1 MIKNNE
7 GISLITL
14 VITIIVIIILTSIF
28 ISTGLNSLDEVK
40 NSEVKNEMYNLKQA
54 VVTRFTSYQKNDG
67 NVTLIGT
74 YAKSKWSDPNDCID
88 KVIPTLEYDDT
99 DTSDDKIAKAERVS
113 NSIKADYDE
122 YVMIIKSEDM
132 KKLGLDSVY
141 EKNVYIVDYYM
152 GAVYGP
158 IEE

>member
-1 MIKNNE
+1 MIKNNS

-14 VITIIVIIILTSIF
+14 VITIIVMIILTSIF
-28 ISTGLNSLDEVK
+28 VSTGLNSLNEAKD
-40 NSEVKNEMYNLKQA
+40 SEVKNEIYNLKQA
-54 VVTRFTSYQKNDG
+54 VVTKFTSYQKNDE

-74 YAKSKWSDPNDCID
+74 YAKSKWPDSSDCID
-88 KVIPTLEYDDT
+88 KVIPTLEYDEEDT
-99 DTSDDKIAKAERVS
+99 PDDKIAKAERVS

-132 KKLGLDSVY
+132 KKLGLDSVS

>member
-1 MIKNNE
+1 MVKDNS
-7 GISLITL
+7 GISLITI
-14 VITIIVIIILTSIF
+14 VVTIVVMIILTSIF
-28 ISTGLNSLDEVK
+28 ISTGLSSLNEVK
-40 NSEVKNEMYNLKQA
+40 DSEIKNEMYNLKQA

-74 YAKSKWSDPNDCID
+74 YAKSKWPDSNDCID
-88 KVIPTLEYDDT
+88 KVIPTLEYDEEDT
-99 DTSDDKIAKAERVS
+99 ADDKIAKAEKVS

-132 KKLGLDSVY
+132 KKLGLDSVSD
-141 EKNVYIVDYYM
+141 KNVYIVDYYL

>member
-1 MIKNNE
+1 MTKNNQ

-14 VITIIVIIILTSIF
+14 VITIIVMIILTSIF
-28 ISTGLNSLDEVK
+28 VSTGLSSLNEVK
-40 NSEVKNEMYNLKQA
+40 DSEIKNEMYNLKQA
-54 VVTRFTSYQKNDG
+54 VVNRFTSYQKNDG

-74 YAKSKWSDPNDCID
+74 YAKSVWPDSDECID

-99 DTSDDKIAKAERVS
+99 DTSEDKIAKAEKVS

-122 YVMIIKSEDM
+122 YVMIVKSGDM
-132 KKLGLDSVY
+132 EKLGLDSVS
-141 EKNVYIVDYYM
+141 EKNVYVVDYLM